1 MVKRGPFTEDEDR
14 AILAAHAIHGNKWAV
29 ISRSIPGRYEP
40 RTPRLRLTHPEQNRR
55 PARDSSPSPGDAEA
69 GLSVFQPEG
78 RNFAPELANPSLFF
92 HDSTRTYSVPERHLR
107 IRAAWNSDSVTF
119 PSERE
124 YYRIF
129 QREGRLETSSAF
141 RDCDSC
147 TLGAPKNTSRWRLT
161 FFVPA
166 PAARNRRTDNQ
177 VKNRFNSTLRRLF
190 ANQTK
195 PAVDAAAAKK
205 RKPGADAG
213 KSGSA
218 KRHRGSASP
227 KSSTD
232 SDDDI
237 ITGLEQLV
245 QASLQVERHAS
256 GGEES
261 DGDVNGLDG
270 LDDEK
275 GAKNAG
281 DSSKEAGDSSV
292 RGAKAFSDLNAKA
305 FSDLASLAAKGFA
318 GVPGISASQMAATAA
333 AFENYQKAAQAASSA
348 AFAAGFAASVP
359 GGAFD
364 VAKLRQPS
372 FHSAQGSDAPSTST
386 IAFPGALAAFGG
398 NAAAANP
405 LFASLVQAGNPAMM
419 MGANQA
425 LVQRLFF
432 EAQIRNAMAP
442 AAINAGKAVPNGSE
456 ASDMSAHGGTAW
468 AAAMAAMSPQLYA
481 QMLGN
486 PAIFSR

>member
-1 MVKRGPFTEDEDR
+1 M
-14 AILAAHAIHGNKWAV
+14 
-29 ISRSIPGRYEP
+29 
-40 RTPRLRLTHPEQNRR
+40 
-55 PARDSSPSPGDAEA
+55 SP
-69 GLSVFQPEG
+69 
-78 RNFAPELANPSLFF
+78 
-92 HDSTRTYSVPERHLR
+92 
-107 IRAAWNSDSVTF
+107 
-119 PSERE
+119 
-124 YYRIF
+124 
-129 QREGRLETSSAF
+129 
-141 RDCDSC
+141 
-147 TLGAPKNTSRWRLT
+147 
-161 FFVPA
+161 
-166 PAARNRRTDNQ
+166 RNRRTDNQ

-213 KSGSA
+213 KS
-218 KRHRGSASP
+218 KRLRGSASP

-261 DGDVNGLDG
+261 DGDVNEPLNG

-275 GAKNAG
+275 RAKNG
-281 DSSKEAGDSSV
+281 LNGLKEAGDSSV
-292 RGAKAFSDLNAKA
+292 RGAKA

-348 AFAAGFAASVP
+348 AFAAGLAASVP

-372 FHSAQGSDAPSTST
+372 FHGAQSDAPSTST
-386 IAFPGALAAFGG
+386 SAFPGALAAFGG
-398 NAAAANP
+398 NAAAAAAAANP

-432 EAQIRNAMAP
+432 EAQIKNAMAP
-442 AAINAGKAVPNGSE
+442 AAIDVGKAVPNGSE

-486 PAIFSR
+486 PAFFSR

>member
-1 MVKRGPFTEDEDR
+1 M
-14 AILAAHAIHGNKWAV
+14 
-29 ISRSIPGRYEP
+29 
-40 RTPRLRLTHPEQNRR
+40 
-55 PARDSSPSPGDAEA
+55 
-69 GLSVFQPEG
+69 
-78 RNFAPELANPSLFF
+78 
-92 HDSTRTYSVPERHLR
+92 
-107 IRAAWNSDSVTF
+107 
-119 PSERE
+119 
-124 YYRIF
+124 
-129 QREGRLETSSAF
+129 
-141 RDCDSC
+141 
-147 TLGAPKNTSRWRLT
+147 
-161 FFVPA
+161 
-166 PAARNRRTDNQ
+166 
-177 VKNRFNSTLRRLF
+177 KNRFNSTLRRLF

-195 PAVDAAAAKK
+195 PAVDASTAKK

-213 KSGSA
+213 KST
-218 KRHRGSASP
+218 KRLRGSASP

-261 DGDVNGLDG
+261 DGDVNELNG

-275 GAKNAG
+275 RAKNARG
-281 DSSKEAGDSSV
+281 GLKEPGDSSV
-292 RGAKAFSDLNAKA
+292 RGAKA

-348 AFAAGFAASVP
+348 AFAAGLAASAP
-359 GGAFD
+359 GGAAFD
-364 VAKLRQPS
+364 AARLRQPS
-372 FHSAQGSDAPSTST
+372 FHSAQSDAPSTST
-386 IAFPGALAAFGG
+386 SAFPGALAAFGG
-398 NAAAANP
+398 NAAAAAANP
-405 LFASLVQAGNPAMM
+405 LLASLVQAGNPAMM

-432 EAQIRNAMAP
+432 EAQIKNAMAP
-442 AAINAGKAVPNGSE
+442 AAIDAGKAVPNGSE

>member
-1 MVKRGPFTEDEDR
+1 M
-14 AILAAHAIHGNKWAV
+14 
-29 ISRSIPGRYEP
+29 
-40 RTPRLRLTHPEQNRR
+40 
-55 PARDSSPSPGDAEA
+55 
-69 GLSVFQPEG
+69 
-78 RNFAPELANPSLFF
+78 
-92 HDSTRTYSVPERHLR
+92 
-107 IRAAWNSDSVTF
+107 
-119 PSERE
+119 
-124 YYRIF
+124 
-129 QREGRLETSSAF
+129 ETSDQLPPLF
-141 RDCDSC
+141 ETDSC
-147 TLGAPKNTSRWRLT
+147 TLGAPKHTLRQRLT
-161 FFVPA
+161 FFVP
-166 PAARNRRTDNQ
+166 ARNRRTDNQ

-195 PAVDAAAAKK
+195 PAVDASTAKK

-213 KSGSA
+213 KSA
-218 KRHRGSASP
+218 KRLRGSASP

-261 DGDVNGLDG
+261 DGDVNELNGLDG
-270 LDDEK
+270 LEK
-275 GAKNAG
+275 RAKNARG
-281 DSSKEAGDSSV
+281 GLKEPGDSSV
-292 RGAKAFSDLNAKA
+292 RGAKA

-348 AFAAGFAASVP
+348 AFAAGLAASAP
-359 GGAFD
+359 GGAAFD
-364 VAKLRQPS
+364 AARLRQPS
-372 FHSAQGSDAPSTST
+372 FHRAQSDAPSTST
-386 IAFPGALAAFGG
+386 SAFPGALAAFGG
-398 NAAAANP
+398 NAAAAAAAAANP

-432 EAQIRNAMAP
+432 EAQIKNAMAP
-442 AAINAGKAVPNGSE
+442 AAIDAGKAVPNGSE